1 MSKISVK
8 IAFPMILAAVFVTV
22 ILVSVDY
29 ERLSIASYI
38 TISLLF
44 IFVFFFGFN
53 TGQSFSVP
61 IKKILNRAIDL
72 NKGDLKTRVYL
83 ETKDE
88 LSELARA
95 FNQIAEKL
103 EESKC
108 LEEQTEKSVDMKV
121 RAKTKSLE
129 ETITAL
135 EQKVKNRTIELERA
149 NEALKKYQLEP
160 KPKPIEDNEIK
171 DEKS

>member
-1 MSKISVK
+1 MSKVSVK
-8 IAFPMILAAVFVTV
+8 IAFPMILAAVFVAV
-22 ILVSVDY
+22 ILISVDY
-29 ERLSIASYI
+29 ERLSLASYI
-38 TISLLF
+38 TISFLF

-53 TGQSFSVP
+53 TGQSFSAP
-61 IKKILNRAIDL
+61 IKKILSRAIDL

-149 NEALKKYQLEP
+149 NEALRKHQP
-160 KPKPIEDNEIK
+160 KSKSESVEDSETSDK
-171 DEKS
+171 QP

>member
-1 MSKISVK
+1 MSKVSVK
-8 IAFPMILAAVFVTV
+8 IALPMILAAVFVAV
-22 ILVSVDY
+22 ILISVDY
-29 ERLSIASYI
+29 ERLSAASYV
-38 TISLLF
+38 TISFLF

-53 TGQSFSVP
+53 TGQSFSAP

-121 RAKTKSLE
+121 RAKTRALE

-135 EQKVKNRTIELERA
+135 DQKIKNRTIELERA
-149 NEALKKYQLEP
+149 NEILKKYQSKSKLDST
-160 KPKPIEDNEIK
+160 EDNEIK
-171 DEKS
+171 DNQP